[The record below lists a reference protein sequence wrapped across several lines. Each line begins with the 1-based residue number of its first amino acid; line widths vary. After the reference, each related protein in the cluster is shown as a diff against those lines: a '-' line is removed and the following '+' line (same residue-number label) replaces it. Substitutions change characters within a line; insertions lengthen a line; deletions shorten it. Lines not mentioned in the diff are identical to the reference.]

1 MRTPVFDGDKS
12 EDTHL
17 PIQSDSESPMQD
29 ADSMIAETA
38 PFSSPSCSSVPFSE
52 ADNKQSLDDYTL
64 PPNLILEDDNGIS
77 V

>member
-1 MRTPVFDGDKS
+1 
-12 EDTHL
+12 
-17 PIQSDSESPMQD
+17 
-29 ADSMIAETA
+29 MIAETA